1 MTKDEAIP
9 VDRRPLLLYV
19 TDTEGLGGAESYL
32 RTLLLH
38 ADQRHYRVGLALPP
52 RPATQPLIDRARAG
66 GVQVASLEGV
76 HRDGL
81 SAGALVRAAALL
93 RRLRPALIHFVLAS
107 PRRCA
112 ETVIAA
118 WLARVP
124 RRLATFQ
131 LVTPVPRFGR
141 TVGALRALNRRLQY
155 RTLHHGIAVS
165 AGNRRLLIEQ
175 YGFPAARLALIPN
188 AVDIERFR
196 PRERDTTLRAAW
208 GVPPGTPLL
217 GVVGRLSR
225 QKGHQVLF
233 EALPQVWAAHP
244 DVHVALIGAGELESD
259 LRTQAMQVDWY
270 ERIHFVG
277 QQERMPE
284 ALAELDLFVLPS
296 LYEGLSFA
304 VLEAMAM
311 ERAIVATAVDGT
323 AEVIEPEH
331 NGILVPPGVPGPL
344 AAAIVRLLG
353 DPPLRAQL
361 GLAAR
366 AAVLAHF
373 DQRHMLERTFALY
386 A

>member
-1 MTKDEAIP
+1 MDEAIP
-9 VDRRPLLLYV
+9 IDRRPLLLYV
-19 TDTEGLGGAESYL
+19 TDTEALGGAEGYL
-32 RTLLLH
+32 QALLLH
-38 ADQRHYRVGLALPP
+38 VDQRRYRVGLVLPP
-52 RPATQPLIDRARAG
+52 RPATQPLVDQARAA
-66 GVQVASLEGV
+66 GVQVVGFEGV

-81 SAGALVRAAALL
+81 SAGAVARAAGQL

-141 TVGALRALNRRLQY
+141 TIGALRALNRRLQY

-165 AGNRRLLIEQ
+165 AGNRRLLVEQ

-196 PRERDTTLRAAW
+196 PRDRDSTLRAAW

-233 EALPQVWAAHP
+233 EALPQIWAAHP
-244 DVHVALIGAGELESD
+244 DAHVALIGAGELESD
-259 LRTQAMQVDWY
+259 LRAQAMQVDQH
-270 ERIHFVG
+270 ERVHFVG
-277 QQERMPE
+277 QQEQMPE
-284 ALAELDLFVLPS
+284 ALATLDLFVLPS

-311 ERAIVATAVDGT
+311 ERTIVATAVDGT
-323 AEVIEPEH
+323 AEAIESEH
-331 NGILVPPGVPGPL
+331 NGILVPPGAPGPL

-361 GLAAR
+361 GQAAR
-366 AAVLAHF
+366 AAVVAHF
-373 DQRHMLERTFALY
+373 DQQQMLERTFALY
-386 A
+386 E